1 MAHWNESRDSVC
13 VWVCRINS
21 TSHQTSSQTL
31 TESSGGLWILGHST
45 DGPFTWR
52 NLWKRFL
59 KPSKSFL
66 DSWKTQG
73 WNYVQIC
80 QVINTVQCY
89 WFTRKKEK
97 RKKIPKMLLV
107 IKKPLRQPEKSTS
120 TQGVNKIKSV
130 QLSLFCQHGQLNR
143 RVALKLT
150 HLPWLTFYMTLIA
163 LHSYRGDG
171 NLGIET
177 STAAIMKS

>member
-1 MAHWNESRDSVC
+1 
-13 VWVCRINS
+13 
-21 TSHQTSSQTL
+21 
-31 TESSGGLWILGHST
+31 
-45 DGPFTWR
+45 
-52 NLWKRFL
+52 
-59 KPSKSFL
+59 
-66 DSWKTQG
+66 
-73 WNYVQIC
+73 
-80 QVINTVQCY
+80 
-89 WFTRKKEK
+89 
-97 RKKIPKMLLV
+97 MLLV

-130 QLSLFCQHGQLNR
+130 KLSLFCQHGQLNR

-163 LHSYRGDG
+163 LHSYSGDG